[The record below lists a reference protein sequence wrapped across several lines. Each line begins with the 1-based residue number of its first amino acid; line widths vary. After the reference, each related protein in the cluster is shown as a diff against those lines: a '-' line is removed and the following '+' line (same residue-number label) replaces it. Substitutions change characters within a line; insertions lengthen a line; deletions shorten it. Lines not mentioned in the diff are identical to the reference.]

1 MYFPDPQAGA
11 LKIGR
16 TGAVIQPDV
25 QQVDVAPTR
34 NLFQPIGSTQTR

>member
-1 MYFPDPQAGA
+1 MYFPDPQSGA

-34 NLFQPIGSTQTR
+34 NFFQPIGSTQTR